1 MKFATSF
8 QHELQLIENIP
19 EIIIEVITSKVEE
32 IIEVITSKI
41 EEIKIEEVIISTVKE
56 IVEVIIPQIQET
68 KIEEVIIP
76 IVEEIIEDEPK
87 EDMEVEETI
96 EDEVFSSIPEVEI
109 MDEDI
114 IPDKKTKTIIPIY
127 DAKKNKRKSKFGTLK
142 QASELKPN
150 SSTKS
155 SSDKSFSMDDVYQE
169 FDDIPDEFTK

>member
-56 IVEVIIPQIQET
+56 IIEVIIPQ
-68 KIEEVIIP
+68 V
-76 IVEEIIEDEPK
+76 EDEPK